1 MAAFLYKVDVI
12 SVYYSLYNLT
22 IDSDFP
28 LTHLPCSQESHPTN
42 ISIKQ
47 VDKLDVD
54 VALLNQVGAYCWLNS
69 SSFLLSIPRL
79 ADFYVRD
86 GQSIVVAVADDAD
99 MALVLTYIQGYMLA
113 VVMQQRGQLV
123 LHGTVLQK
131 KSIAIA
137 VCGHSGSGKSALAA
151 TLLTQGWQLVSDD
164 VCVFNTDGKVLQGC
178 RALHVWPDVAEVLQL
193 SETEPLAATMA
204 KLQYVSQVP
213 IMGNDEANAR
223 LDAFPLVAVY
233 CLSEQQDDDQSDTLE
248 EDVFAG
254 ALSEFKG
261 MRKFAP
267 LKANRYRTQF
277 ATAMGQDALFMQQCS
292 AFLANTP
299 VYGLSRGKA
308 KLSLANLHA
317 LSDLISDSFEAL
329 V

>member
-1 MAAFLYKVDVI
+1 M
-12 SVYYSLYNLT
+12 
-22 IDSDFP
+22 
-28 LTHLPCSQESHPTN
+28 
-42 ISIKQ
+42 
-47 VDKLDVD
+47 
-54 VALLNQVGAYCWLNS
+54 
-69 SSFLLSIPRL
+69 

-86 GQSIVVAVADDAD
+86 GQSIEVAVADDAD
-99 MALVLTYIQGYMLA
+99 MALVITYIQGYMLA

-131 KSIAIA
+131 NANAIA
-137 VCGHSGSGKSALAA
+137 VCGHSGSGKSTLAA

-164 VCVFNTDGKVLQGC
+164 VCVFDTHGKVLRGC
-178 RALHVWPDVAEVLQL
+178 HALNVWPDVAEALQL
-193 SETEPLAATMA
+193 SEAEPHTATMA
-204 KLQYVSQVP
+204 KLQYVPQVP
-213 IMGNDEANAR
+213 SMGNEDANAR
-223 LDAFPLVAVY
+223 LGAFPLVAVY
-233 CLSEQQDDDQSDTLE
+233 CLSEEQEDDQSDTLE

-254 ALSEFKG
+254 VLSEFKG

-277 ATAMGQDALFMQQCS
+277 TTAMGQDALFMQQCS
-292 AFLANTP
+292 VFLASTP

-317 LSDLISDSFEAL
+317 MSRFIIDSFEAI

>member
-1 MAAFLYKVDVI
+1 M
-12 SVYYSLYNLT
+12 YYSLYNLT
-22 IDSDFP
+22 IDSDFV
-28 LTHLPCSQESHPTN
+28 LTNLPCFPKSHPAN

-54 VALLNQVGAYCWLNS
+54 VSLMNQVGAYCWLSS

-86 GQSIVVAVADDAD
+86 GQSIAVAVADDAN
-99 MALVLTYIQGYMLA
+99 MALVVTYIQGYMLA
-113 VVMQQRGQLV
+113 VVIQQRGQLV

-131 KSIAIA
+131 NGNAIAI
-137 VCGHSGSGKSALAA
+137 CGHSGSGKSTLAA

-164 VCVFNTDGKVLQGC
+164 VCVFDTHGQVLRGC
-178 RALHVWPDVAEVLQL
+178 HALNVWPDIAEVLQL
-193 SETEPLAATMA
+193 SEAEPITATMA
-204 KLQYVSQVP
+204 KLQYVPKVP
-213 IMGNDEANAR
+213 SMDTEDADTR
-223 LDAFPLVAVY
+223 LGAFPLVAVY
-233 CLSEQQDDDQSDTLE
+233 CLSEEQDDDQSDTPDE
-248 EDVFAG
+248 GVFAG
-254 ALSEFKG
+254 VLSEFKG